1 MSDKT
6 SQPARKGNM
15 DLGYDEDEPATWPHD
30 VRLFHELRSMDPQV
44 LLAVIHGGVKVDEVA
59 RKILADRGL
68 DDQGKWVG
76 PDKAAKVH
84 GVTL

>member
-1 MSDKT
+1 MSAKT
-6 SQPARKGNM
+6 PQPARKGNM
-15 DLGYDEDEPATWPHD
+15 GLDYDENDPSTWPHD
-30 VRLFHELRSMDPQV
+30 VLLFHELRSQSIDL
-44 LLAVIHGGVKVDEVA
+44 LLAIVHGDVKVDEVA

-68 DDQGKWVG
+68 DDTGTWVG